1 MFCKST
7 SGYAFTLVG
16 EAISWQS
23 KNQQTIALFSTKVA
37 YIARTSR
44 TKVAIHPNK

>member
-37 YIARTSR
+37 SSR